1 MKDFYVPDGLPLDD
15 FDLST
20 DKLIGSMESK
30 VGVLIEA
37 ADADTA
43 QLARELR
50 RILEELRGPLR

>member
-1 MKDFYVPDGLPLDD
+1 MSDGLRLDE

-30 VGVLIEA
+30 VSMLMEA

-50 RILEELRGPLR
+50 RILEELRGLLR